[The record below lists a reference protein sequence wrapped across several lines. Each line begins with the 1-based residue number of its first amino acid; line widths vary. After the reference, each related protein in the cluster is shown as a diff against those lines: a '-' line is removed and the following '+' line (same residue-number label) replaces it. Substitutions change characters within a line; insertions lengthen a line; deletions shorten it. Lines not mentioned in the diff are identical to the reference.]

1 MIWVFRHGIMI
12 NRPIEVVFTWV
23 TDPTKAP
30 HWHLDLV
37 EAKILTSGPIRV
49 GTRIKETRWL
59 GISKLHILREIIRY
73 EPPIKYDY
81 TYLDGCGPFQ
91 LANDF
96 TFTPVENGTLV
107 QFTAN
112 ITASFPF
119 YLLLFIPVL
128 ILRRHI
134 QKNFARLKQLLEK

>member
-1 MIWVFRHGIMI
+1 MTWVFRHGIMI

-23 TDPTKAP
+23 TDPTKAT

-81 TYLDGCGPFQ
+81 TYLDGCGCSR
-91 LANDF
+91 ADS
-96 TFTPVENGTLV
+96 TPGDRAGRCLSCCRR
-107 QFTAN
+107 ARW
-112 ITASFPF
+112 
-119 YLLLFIPVL
+119 LL
-128 ILRRHI
+128 
-134 QKNFARLKQLLEK
+134 